1 MKEFT
6 AEAVRI
12 ETASALEAVWQ
23 AQAGHQYPAYI
34 GLDVHKETI
43 AVAVAHAGREVPES
57 RGAIA
62 SQPKTVAK
70 LVERLNQEF
79 DGKVLLFCY

>member
-43 AVAVAHAGREVPES
+43 AVAVATCRPGSPGVK
-57 RGAIA
+57 GC
-62 SQPKTVAK
+62 
-70 LVERLNQEF
+70 
-79 DGKVLLFCY
+79 DC

>member
-23 AQAGHQYPAYI
+23 AQLDRKYLAYI

-43 AVAVAHAGREVPES
+43 AVPAELRGSGGVSNGGTVCSLVVCLVPQAH
-57 RGAIA
+57 GARC
-62 SQPKTVAK
+62 V
-70 LVERLNQEF
+70 
-79 DGKVLLFCY
+79 